1 MNCGQILR
9 KTGRLEPGALAVS
22 FEGRRMT
29 YGEVYERSCRL
40 VNALRALG
48 IRPQDRVATLGPNT
62 AHSLEQIGGLA
73 LGGFVRVPLHYRN
86 PAEVHRYMLE
96 HVGARALITDSANYR
111 ELRDSLAELPA
122 LEFVI
127 VDDGEGP
134 LAYGDL
140 LASVSGEDPQVVVRP
155 QDMIHMTFTSGTTGR
170 PKATV
175 QTHRSWLA
183 VTAEN
188 MIMLPAMTQDDRYL
202 AASPLSHGGGSVLF
216 ALIAR
221 AVGNIV
227 MPTYDPGQAAELI
240 ERHRVTVT
248 VMAPTMVHRLIH
260 DPAAAGRDLSS
271 VRVIFAIG
279 AAITEQAIRE
289 VAGTFGDVLYL
300 GFGQSEGLPATILS
314 PQEIR
319 RGIEGEGSLLR
330 SSGRPIPGSAIKV
343 LDAADREVA
352 AGELGEIAVDTPGN
366 MKELWG
372 EPEAS
377 AARFTGDGFIRTGD
391 IGYVDDRGYLFV
403 VGREGD
409 AILCAGTRIWPAEVE
424 NAVASHPAVLEVAAV
439 GFADPA
445 AGQLPGAVVVLK
457 DGHRASEEEI
467 VAWCRERFAA
477 EVSPVRVAFQTD
489 PLPKS
494 PVGKMLRRVVQ
505 ERYGSP
511 EREAIVGGRD

>member
-1 MNCGQILR
+1 
-9 KTGRLEPGALAVS
+9 
-22 FEGRRMT
+22 MT

-40 VNALRALG
+40 VNALLALG

-62 AHSLEQIGGLA
+62 PRSLEQIGGLA

-86 PAEVHRYMLE
+86 PAELQRFMLE
-96 HVGARALITDSANYR
+96 HVGARALITDSHHYHA
-111 ELRDSLAELPA
+111 LRDTLADLST

-127 VDDGEGP
+127 VDDGGGP
-134 LAYGDL
+134 LRYEDMLG
-140 LASVSGEDPQVVVRP
+140 SVSGEDPEIAVRP

-188 MIMLPAMTQDDRYL
+188 MIQLPPMTRDDRYL

-221 AVGNIV
+221 AVSNIV

-240 ERHRVTVT
+240 ERHGVTVT

-260 DPAAAGRDLSS
+260 DPAAARRDLSS

-279 AAITEQAIRE
+279 AAISEQVIRE
-289 VAGTFGDVLYL
+289 VAGTFGDVLHL
-300 GFGQSEGLPATILS
+300 GYGQSEALPATILT

-319 RGIEGEGSLLR
+319 RGIDGEESLLR
-330 SSGRPIPGSAIKV
+330 SSGRPVAGAAVKI
-343 LDAADREVA
+343 LDTADREVP

-366 MKELWG
+366 MKELWA
-372 EPEAS
+372 EPQAT
-377 AARFTGDGFIRTGD
+377 AARFTSDGFIRTGD

-409 AILCAGTRIWPAEVE
+409 EIVSAGTKVWPAELE
-424 NAVASHPAVLEVAAV
+424 NAVASHPGVLEVAAV
-439 GFADPA
+439 GFADSA
-445 AGQLPGAVVVLK
+445 AGQVPGAVVVLK
-457 DGHRASEEEI
+457 DGHSASEEEI
-467 VAWCRERFAA
+467 IAWCRERLPAPA
-477 EVSPVRVAFQTD
+477 SPVRVVFQTD

-494 PVGKMLRRVVQ
+494 PVGKMLRRAVQ
-505 ERYGSP
+505 ERYCAP
-511 EREAIVGGRD
+511 ARDAPSGDA